1 MSWKFLRDIN
11 LSSKIFTKMLWTN
24 KTCNILRFNGTVYVT
39 VFSGYK
45 FRNNPNKSKGE
56 KTYRMSQDHIEHRL
70 YWDSIELHS
79 WDKIVETSWKE
90 WTVIGI
96 DPYGDI
102 LWKHLEATMRE
113 RNSDMHQTV
122 TIKKKAVSQPEYDPI
137 LKEYTGETVLP
148 ATTTVTFSAL
158 VDENQKHKEKWIHEL
173 GEGKY
178 ENINYIMT
186 LELDEIITKEDMVIL
201 PDWELYLVDWIY
213 KLPYQVFHGLKKSF
227 KSSSYHE

>member
-1 MSWKFLRDIN
+1 M
-11 LSSKIFTKMLWTN
+11 
-24 KTCNILRFNGTVYVT
+24 RFNWTVYTT
-39 VFSGYK
+39 VLSGYK
-45 FRNNPNKSKGE
+45 FRNNPNKSKAE

-70 YWDSIELHS
+70 YWDQFEFRSG
-79 WDKIVETSWKE
+79 DKIVESGWKE

-96 DPYGDI
+96 DPYGDV
-102 LWKHLEATMRE
+102 LGKHVEATIRE
-113 RNSDMHQTV
+113 RDSDMHQPVVINKKTV
-122 TIKKKAVSQPEYDPI
+122 LQPEYDPI

-148 ATTTVTFSAL
+148 ASTVVNYNVL

-186 LELDEIITKEDMVIL
+186 LELDQQITKEDMVVL
-201 PDWELYLVDWIY
+201 PDGELYLVDWIY
-213 KLPYQVFHGLKKSF
+213 KLPYQVFCGLKKSF